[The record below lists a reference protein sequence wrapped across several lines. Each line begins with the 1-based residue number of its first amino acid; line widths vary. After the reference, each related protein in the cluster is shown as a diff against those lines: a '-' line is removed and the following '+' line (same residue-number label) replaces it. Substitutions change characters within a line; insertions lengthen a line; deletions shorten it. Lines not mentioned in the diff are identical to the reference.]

1 MIMEEELKV
10 EQFTGAVAHLVAHL
24 KTLYKHKP
32 LKVSDVIDDI
42 DWSDPAKE
50 KLLEKYNIS
59 KEPRQYVDLIQE
71 GGGVHGIA
79 LAGYTYILEKMGISF
94 LNSAGTSAGAINT
107 MMLNCVYSQRDAI
120 MMGENQEFIDRYY
133 ETRSEKILEY
143 LSKKDLT
150 ELVDGHPSWRSLIL
164 RIFSKRERK
173 PILDKIQWKTKIS
186 AYSFAFFLI
195 TMIVAA
201 IGVGI
206 LSGEIASWQIWIHR
220 LLIISVIGFV
230 ISLYLIIKN
239 LMVLRLLYFHSEK
252 MGINP
257 GDNFKEWIKTL
268 MEENKIIS
276 VADLKNKMLKENDL
290 YRCEYPKQNQ
300 DFDISLSSSGEKN
313 EGNEKLLNITKDIND
328 SKLKMAAG
336 SPEEEVVES
345 ARQKN
350 EDLINW
356 ENLKMFL
363 IDEDIKKTI
372 DNYLKVKNFY
382 TEEQDFVDALLDQI
396 IIDIKYFNQ
405 VSWQDLKTINDQL
418 IDKNL
423 IPLNANEKLIE
434 RIIGELFKNT
444 YAIVNAEGHRFPQQ
458 LVVVAADITNQIKVE
473 FPGMHEFYWGND
485 ESISPAEYVRASM
498 SIPFFFK
505 PYKVTMSNTQLINI
519 NNTWK
524 VKLGAYKN
532 FIQSNNE
539 VLFVDGGALSNFPI
553 NVFYSNT
560 HSIPTRPTFGIKL
573 EYDNDDLYKLI
584 DNEAKLA
591 LSMISTMRYFYDR
604 DFLIRNS
611 NFKKTV
617 RSVDTGSISW
627 LNFNP
632 SDSEK
637 IELFYRGAL
646 AAAIF
651 LSGKNLTFEEKNKLM
666 QKAHKDFGITDFR
679 TEDFIYPDIFFNWE
693 SYKKERGIAEIYKN
707 LSPKMKE
714 KSSFTH

>member
-1 MIMEEELKV
+1 MKEELKV
-10 EQFTGAVAHLVAHL
+10 EQFTGAVAHLITHL
-24 KTLYKHKP
+24 KTLYKNKP

-42 DWSDPAKE
+42 DWSDPQKK
-50 KLLEKYNIS
+50 KLLEKYNIGE
-59 KEPRQYVDLIQE
+59 EPRQYVDLIQE

-79 LAGYTYILEKMGISF
+79 LAGYTYVLEKMGISF

-120 MMGENQEFIDRYY
+120 MMGEKEEFINQYY

-150 ELVDGHPSWRSLIL
+150 ELVDGHPSWRFIIL
-164 RIFSKRERK
+164 KIFSKRDRK
-173 PILDKIQWKTKIS
+173 PILDKIKFRARITV
-186 AYSFAFFLI
+186 YSFVVFLI

-206 LSGEIASWQIWIHR
+206 LSGKIAVWQIWVHR
-220 LLIISVIGFV
+220 LLIVSVMGFIISICMV
-230 ISLYLIIKN
+230 IKN
-239 LMVLRLLYFHSEK
+239 FMVLRLLYFNSEK

-268 MEENKIIS
+268 MEENRINS

-290 YRCEYPKQNQ
+290 YKCWYSEHESSFNA
-300 DFDISLSSSGEKN
+300 SLSSAGGKS
-313 EGNEKLLNITKDIND
+313 EGNEQLLNITEDVNSLKLSMTTEPVELVEESHKSQSETTIDWK
-328 SKLKMAAG
+328 KLK
-336 SPEEEVVES
+336 ES
-345 ARQKN
+345 
-350 EDLINW
+350 
-356 ENLKMFL
+356 L
-363 IDEDIKKTI
+363 IDNDIKNAIEK
-372 DNYLKVKNFY
+372 YLKEHKN
-382 TEEQDFVDALLDQI
+382 TKDQSFVDGLLNQI
-396 IIDIKYFNQ
+396 ISVIKYFNQ
-405 VSWQDLKTINDQL
+405 VSWHDLKVINDQL
-418 IDKNL
+418 IEKNF
-423 IPLNANEKLIE
+423 IPINANEKIVE

-444 YAIVNAEGHRFPQQ
+444 YAIVGTKSYKFPQQ

-473 FPGMHEFYWGND
+473 FPGMHEFYWGSD

-505 PYKVTMSNTQLINI
+505 PYKVTMSNTQMVKI

-532 FIQSNNE
+532 FIQGNNE
-539 VLFVDGGALSNFPI
+539 ILFVDGGALSNFPI

-560 HSIPTRPTFGIKL
+560 HFIPTRPTFGIKL

-584 DNEAKLA
+584 DNETKLA

-604 DFLIRNS
+604 DFLIKNS

-617 RSVDTGSISW
+617 RSVDTGDISW

-632 SDSEK
+632 SRNEK

-651 LSGKNLTFEEKNKLM
+651 LSGENLTSEEKNKLM
-666 QKAHKDFGITDFR
+666 QKACKDFGIIDFR
-679 TEDFIYPDIFFNWE
+679 TEDFIYPDVFFNWE
-693 SYKKERGIAEIYKN
+693 SYKRERGKAEIYKN

-714 KSSFTH
+714 RSSFTY

>member
-1 MIMEEELKV
+1 MIMNEQMKV
-10 EQFTGAVAHLVAHL
+10 EQFTGAVAHLVSHL
-24 KTLYKHKP
+24 KTLYKQKP
-32 LKVSDVIDDI
+32 LKVSDVTDNI
-42 DWSDPAKE
+42 DWSDPSKK
-50 KLLEKYNIS
+50 KLLEKYNIDS
-59 KEPRQYVDLIQE
+59 EARQYVDLIQE

-79 LAGYTYILEKMGISF
+79 LAGYTYILEKMGVSF

-107 MMLNCVYSQRDAI
+107 MMLNCVYSRRDAI
-120 MMGENQEFIDRYY
+120 MMGENEEFIDRYY

-150 ELVDGHPSWRSLIL
+150 ELVDGHPSWKSFIL
-164 RIFSKRERK
+164 KVFSKRDRK
-173 PILDKIQWKTKIS
+173 PILNKIKFRAKT
-186 AYSFAFFLI
+186 AFYFFVFFLLLLVI
-195 TMIVAA
+195 TAT
-201 IGVGI
+201 GVGI
-206 LSGEIASWQIWIHR
+206 LSGKMAPWQVWVHR
-220 LLIISVIGFV
+220 LLIVSVIGFV
-230 ISLYLIIKN
+230 ISVYLIIKN

-257 GDNFKEWIKTL
+257 GDNFKEWIKGL
-268 MEENKIIS
+268 MEENKIGS

-290 YRCEYPKQNQ
+290 YHCEYPKQKMS
-300 DFDISLSSSGEKN
+300 FDISLNSAGEKN
-313 EGNEKLLNITKDIND
+313 ESNEKLLNITKDIND

-336 SPEEEVVES
+336 SDEIIEIPAEKQDNKMEWEKLKKSLVDES
-345 ARQKN
+345 
-350 EDLINW
+350 
-356 ENLKMFL
+356 
-363 IDEDIKKTI
+363 IKSI
-372 DNYLKVKNFY
+372 VDQYLKTTRSNNG
-382 TEEQDFVDALLDQI
+382 EQAFVDGLLNQI
-396 IIDIKYFNQ
+396 ISSITFFNQ
-405 VSWQDLKTINDQL
+405 VNWQDLKTINDQL

-423 IPLNANEKLIE
+423 IPINANEKLIE

-444 YAIVNAEGHRFPQQ
+444 QAIVNAEGNKFPQQ

-498 SIPFFFK
+498 SIPFFFR

-519 NNTWK
+519 NTTWK

-532 FIQSNNE
+532 FIQGNNE

-553 NVFYSNT
+553 NVFYNNT
-560 HSIPTRPTFGIKL
+560 HAIPTRPTFGIKL
-573 EYDNDDLYKLI
+573 EYDNDDLYKMI
-584 DNEAKLA
+584 DNETKLT

-604 DFLIRNS
+604 DFLIKNS

-632 SDSEK
+632 SNSEK

-651 LSGKNLTFEEKNKLM
+651 LSGKSLTFEEKNKLM
-666 QKAHKDFGITDFR
+666 QKARKDFGITDFK

-693 SYKKERGIAEIYKN
+693 SYKKERGMAEIYKN

-714 KSSFTH
+714 KSSFTQ

>member
-1 MIMEEELKV
+1 MEEELKV

-24 KTLYKHKP
+24 KTLYKNKP
-32 LKVSDVIDDI
+32 LTVSDVTDDV
-42 DWSDPAKE
+42 DWNDPSKD
-50 KLLEKYNIS
+50 KMREKYNIG

-120 MMGENQEFIDRYY
+120 IMGEKEEFISRYY
-133 ETRSEKILEY
+133 ETRSEKIVEY

-150 ELVDGHPSWRSLIL
+150 ELVDGHPSWKSLIL
-164 RIFSKRERK
+164 KIFSKKDRK
-173 PILDKIQWKTKIS
+173 RILDKIKFRARIS
-186 AYSFAFFLI
+186 VYSFAFFLLV
-195 TMIVAA
+195 MVVAS

-206 LSGEIASWQIWIHR
+206 LLGNAVQWQIWIHR
-220 LLIISVIGFV
+220 MLIVSVIGMV
-230 ISLYLIIKN
+230 LSIYMIIKN
-239 LMVLRLLYFHSEK
+239 LMILRMLYFHSEK
-252 MGINP
+252 MGVNP
-257 GDNFKEWIKTL
+257 GDDFKEWIQDL
-268 MEENKIIS
+268 MEENRISS
-276 VADLKNKMLKENDL
+276 VADLKSKMLRENEV
-290 YRCEYPKQNQ
+290 YRCRYSSQEQSYN
-300 DFDISLSSSGEKN
+300 ISLTSVAEKS
-313 EGNEKLLNITKDIND
+313 EGNEQLLNITKEVKPNIPP
-328 SKLKMAAG
+328 G
-336 SPEEEVVES
+336 SPEEMYEAPKPEKEEVIVWGDL
-345 ARQKN
+345 KN
-350 EDLINW
+350 S
-356 ENLKMFL
+356 L
-363 IDEDIKKTI
+363 IDEDIKHTI
-372 DNYLKVKNFY
+372 ENYLLKKRY
-382 TEEQDFVDALLDQI
+382 YKKEQDFADDLLNQI

-418 IDKNL
+418 IEKNL
-423 IPLNANEKLIE
+423 IPINANEKLIE
-434 RIIGELFKNT
+434 KIIGELFKNT
-444 YAIVNAEGHRFPQQ
+444 KAIVAAEGNKFPQQ

-473 FPGMHEFYWGND
+473 FPGMHEFYWGTD

-532 FIQSNNE
+532 FIQGNNE
-539 VLFVDGGALSNFPI
+539 ILFVDGGALSNFPI

-584 DNEAKLA
+584 DNEAKLT

-604 DFLIRNS
+604 DFLIKNS

-632 SDSEK
+632 STSEK

-651 LSGKNLTFEEKNKLM
+651 LSGKSLTFEEKNKLM
-666 QKAHKDFGITDFR
+666 QKAQKDFGISEFR
-679 TEDFIYPDIFFNWE
+679 TEDFIYPDVFFNWE
-693 SYKKERGIAEIYKN
+693 SYKKERGMAEIYKN

-714 KSSFTH
+714 KSSFTQ

>member
-1 MIMEEELKV
+1 MKEELKV

-32 LKVSDVIDDI
+32 LKVSDVIDHI
-42 DWSDPAKE
+42 DWNDPSKE
-50 KLLEKYNIS
+50 RLLEKYNIS

-107 MMLNCVYSQRDAI
+107 MMLNCVYSQRDAV
-120 MMGENQEFIDRYY
+120 MMGEKEEFIERYY

-150 ELVDGHPSWRSLIL
+150 ELVDGHPSWKSLIL
-164 RIFSKRERK
+164 KIFSKRERK
-173 PILDKIQWKTKIS
+173 PILDKIKFRAKM
-186 AYSFAFFLI
+186 AVYSFAFFLL
-195 TMIVAA
+195 TMIVSA

-206 LSGEIASWQIWIHR
+206 LSGEIAHWQIWVHR
-220 LLIISVIGFV
+220 LLIVSVIGLV
-230 ISLYLIIKN
+230 ISIYMIIKN

-268 MEENKIIS
+268 MEENKIGS

-290 YRCEYPKQNQ
+290 YKCEYLRQKLS
-300 DFDISLSSSGEKN
+300 FDVSLTSVGEKS

-336 SPEEEVVES
+336 SPEEN
-345 ARQKN
+345 N
-350 EDLINW
+350 EILADKPETGIEW
-356 ENLKMFL
+356 EKLKKSL
-363 IDEDIKKTI
+363 VDEDII
-372 DNYLKVKNFY
+372 RIVDNYLKTTKTNS
-382 TEEQDFVDALLDQI
+382 EEQAFVDGLLNQI
-396 IIDIKYFNQ
+396 ISSIKFFNQ
-405 VSWQDLKTINDQL
+405 VSWQDLKMINDQL

-423 IPLNANEKLIE
+423 IPINANEKLIE

-444 YAIVNAEGHRFPQQ
+444 YTVVSAEGNKFPQQ

-532 FIQSNNE
+532 FIQGNNE

-573 EYDNDDLYKLI
+573 EYDSDDLYKLI
-584 DNEAKLA
+584 DNEMNLM

-604 DFLIRNS
+604 DFLIKNS

-632 SDSEK
+632 SNSEK

-651 LSGKNLTFEEKNKLM
+651 LSGKSLTFEEKNKLM
-666 QKAHKDFGITDFR
+666 QKAQKDFGITDFR

-693 SYKKERGIAEIYKN
+693 SYKKERGMAEIYKN

-714 KSSFTH
+714 KSSFTQ